1 MIVEYAKGSHRTSY
15 KRSEHLFDPSDLLH
29 LALAAASTVP
39 RTDDQDPPPPFFQ
52 VLPPAQGLF
61 NTHQPCPRISIYHSN
76 ISFRRLKCATL
87 LHEDVRKCLPRV
99 FRQPST
105 FHDRLPFETR
115 HAGIK
120 GLGMFARC
128 GISAGSIILVEHPL
142 IVMPRSSSAL
152 SDISCLLSEV
162 HPKGRTEFMNLANT
176 LPLEERLKA
185 IMQTNYLLID
195 LPVDDPE
202 LAAHH
207 AVFLKISRC
216 NHSCSPNAHWKWD
229 PASFSLTL
237 EAVHREQRLNKLQ
250 AWHNFDCLCPSC
262 TLPRESIIHSDFSRG
277 ELCKLTQ
284 LMASFEEWCAS
295 EDLSD
300 DYMIRMHKRALELR
314 EAEGLQLFESR
325 KHIDAIAM
333 CYGALGDVSMF
344 RYWTKKARDLRAPSY
359 VGECIVLDQWMSDP
373 RTFPVWGWRNRRS
386 DVL

>member
-1 MIVEYAKGSHRTSY
+1 MTKTHRRRSSRFSHLPKDYSTLISR
-15 KRSEHLFDPSDLLH
+15 
-29 LALAAASTVP
+29 ALESRYITQ
-39 RTDDQDPPPPFFQ
+39 TFHFGDF
-52 VLPPAQGLF
+52 
-61 NTHQPCPRISIYHSN
+61 
-76 ISFRRLKCATL
+76 KCATL

-237 EAVHREQRLNKLQ
+237 EAVRDIGPSEEITIQYIDSTIDREQRLNKLQ

>member
-1 MIVEYAKGSHRTSY
+1 MTKTHRRRSSRFSY
-15 KRSEHLFDPSDLLH
+15 LPKDYSTLISRSLESRYITQTFHFGD
-29 LALAAASTVP
+29 
-39 RTDDQDPPPPFFQ
+39 F
-52 VLPPAQGLF
+52 
-61 NTHQPCPRISIYHSN
+61 
-76 ISFRRLKCATL
+76 KCATL
-87 LHEDVRKCLPRV
+87 LHEDVKKCLPRV

-105 FHDRLPFETR
+105 TYHDRLPFETR
-115 HAGIK
+115 HAGTK
-120 GLGMFARC
+120 GLGMFSRC
-128 GISAGSIILVEHPL
+128 GIPAGRIILVEHPL
-142 IVMPRSSSAL
+142 IIMPRSSSTTVFA
-152 SDISCLLSEV
+152 IFCLLSEV
-162 HPKGRTEFMNLANT
+162 HPKERTEFMNLANT
-176 LPLEERLKA
+176 LPLEDPLKA
-185 IMQTNYLLID
+185 IMQTNRLLID

-237 EAVHREQRLNKLQ
+237 EAVRDIGPSEEITIQYIDSSIDREQRLNKLQ

-359 VGECIVLDQWMSDP
+359 VGECIVLDQWMTDP
-373 RTFPVWGWRNRRS
+373 RTFPVWGWRNRRRD